1 MTAAAGP
8 LRLLLLLDGWV
19 QPVWVSSMLHEVVSD
34 GSAIISGVAL
44 SKPAEDSAIGGSRLV
59 RLMKNWRAI
68 PYGVF
73 QRLDRRSTPHD
84 PFQPTDIRSL
94 CEGVPVR
101 TITPRRTAFSD
112 YFHDDDLD
120 WMRAL
125 DLDVALRL
133 GFRILRGEVLQVP
146 RHGVWSFH
154 HGDNRHYRGGP
165 AGFWEVYENAP
176 LTGAIL
182 QRLSED
188 LDAGEILYRTTV
200 PTHPTSVSLNRA
212 VLYWAAAQ
220 GLKAALRRTR
230 QGLQP
235 SATACRIVPYGARM
249 YVAPGPLEAVSAI
262 ASLQLRRVVRG
273 VTARRRKLQWHVGYR
288 FNRLRTEADGPDLSP
303 HRLSLLPSPAGA
315 LWADP
320 FVASENGRHWIIF
333 EEVPPGA
340 TIGRI
345 SAVEIDEKGK
355 AGHAMPIL
363 EPSHH
368 LSYPC
373 VFRWQ
378 GDWYMAPES
387 YDAGRLDIYRARRFP
402 FEWEVVR
409 SLFQDAPV
417 VDATI
422 FEHDTK
428 WWLFAVRPTPR
439 TLIGGELHAWYAD
452 SPLGDWTPH
461 PMNPLRAGVDG
472 SRPAG
477 LPFRSGGRLVRPGQ
491 MGAPH
496 YGAGI
501 VFFEIEALTT
511 DTFFERPLGEIVPR
525 WDRRVFGYHTVN
537 AAGKVTVGDI
547 LMDRRR

>member
-1 MTAAAGP
+1 MTAPTGP
-8 LRLLLLLDGWV
+8 LRLLLLLDDWV
-19 QPVWVSSMLHEVVSD
+19 QTTWVSSMLQEVVDD
-34 GSAIISGVAL
+34 GAAIICGVAL
-44 SKPAEDSAIGGSRLV
+44 NGHSEAPAVGGSRLV
-59 RLMKNWRAI
+59 RLLKNWRAV
-68 PYGVF
+68 PYGAF
-73 QRLDRRSTPHD
+73 QRLDRRTIAHD
-84 PFQPTDIRSL
+84 PFQPADIRGF

-112 YFHDDDLD
+112 YFPDSDLD
-120 WMRAL
+120 WMRGL
-125 DLDVALRL
+125 HPDVALRL

-212 VLYWAAAQ
+212 VLYWAAAR
-220 GLKAALRRTR
+220 GLRAALHRTR
-230 QGLQP
+230 LGQKP
-235 SATACRIVPYGARM
+235 TAAEDRVAPYGARM
-249 YVAPGPLEAVSAI
+249 YSVPGPLEAVSAM

-273 VTARRRKLQWHVGYR
+273 VAAKRRKLQWHVGYR
-288 FNRLRTEADGPDLSP
+288 FNRLRTDADGPDLSP
-303 HRLSLLPSPAGA
+303 HRLTLLRSPLGA

-320 FVASENGRHWIIF
+320 FVVSEAGRHWIIF
-333 EEVPPGA
+333 EEVPAGA

-355 AGHAMPIL
+355 AGDPVPIL

-373 VFRWQ
+373 VFRWE
-378 GDWYMAPES
+378 GNWYMAPES

-409 SLFQDAPV
+409 SLFQGAPV

-422 FEHDTK
+422 FEHDSK

-452 SPLGDWTPH
+452 SPLDDWTPH

-477 LPFRSGGRLVRPGQ
+477 LPFRSGRRLVRPGQ

-496 YGAGI
+496 YGAGV
-501 VFFEIEALTT
+501 VFFEVETLTT
-511 DTFFERPLGEIVPR
+511 DSFLERPLGEIVPR
-525 WDRRVFGYHTVN
+525 WHRHVFGYHTVN
-537 AAGKVTVGDI
+537 AAGKVTVGDV
-547 LMDRRR
+547 LLNRRR

>member
-1 MTAAAGP
+1 MTAQSRP
-8 LRLLLLLDGWV
+8 IRLLLLVDDWV
-19 QPVWVSSMLHEVVSD
+19 QPLWASSMLEDVVAD
-34 GSAIISGVAL
+34 GSAIICGVAL
-44 SKPAEDSAIGGSRLV
+44 NESSDTPAAGGSRFV

-73 QRLDRRSTPHD
+73 QRLDRRSTADD
-84 PFQPTDIRSL
+84 PFQPTDIRRL
-94 CEGVPVR
+94 CEGAAVR
-101 TITPRRTAFSD
+101 TVSPRRTAFSD
-112 YFHDDDLD
+112 YFQPADLE
-120 WMRAL
+120 WMRSL
-125 DLDVALRL
+125 DVDVALRL
-133 GFRILRGEVLQVP
+133 GFRILRGDVLQVP

-212 VLYWAAAQ
+212 VLYWEAAQ
-220 GLKAALRRTR
+220 GFKAALNRTCR
-230 QGLQP
+230 GLPPAAP
-235 SATACRIVPYGARM
+235 SADIVPYGARM
-249 YVAPGPLEAVSAI
+249 YVAPGPREALSAI
-262 ASLQLRRVVRG
+262 ASLQLRRVARG
-273 VTARRRKLQWHVGYR
+273 IAARRRKLQWHVGYR
-288 FNRLRTEADGPDLSP
+288 FNRLRTGADSPELSP
-303 HRLSLLPSPAGA
+303 HRLTILPSPFGS

-320 FVASENGRHWIIF
+320 FVVSEGDRHWIIF

-340 TIGRI
+340 AMGRI

-355 AGHAMPIL
+355 AGEAIPIL
-363 EPSHH
+363 EPPHH

-402 FEWEVVR
+402 FDWEVVR
-409 SLFQDAPV
+409 TLFTDAPV

-422 FEHDTK
+422 FEHDSK
-428 WWLFAVRPTPR
+428 WWLFALRPTPR
-439 TLIGGELHAWYAD
+439 TMVGGELHAWYAD
-452 SPLGDWTPH
+452 NPLEEWIPH

-477 LPFRSGGRLVRPGQ
+477 LPFLSRGRLVRPGQ
-491 MGAPH
+491 LGAPH

-501 VFFEIEALTT
+501 VFFEIETLTT
-511 DTFFERPLGEIVPR
+511 SAFSERPIGDIVPR
-525 WDRRVFGYHTVN
+525 WDRRVAGYHTVN